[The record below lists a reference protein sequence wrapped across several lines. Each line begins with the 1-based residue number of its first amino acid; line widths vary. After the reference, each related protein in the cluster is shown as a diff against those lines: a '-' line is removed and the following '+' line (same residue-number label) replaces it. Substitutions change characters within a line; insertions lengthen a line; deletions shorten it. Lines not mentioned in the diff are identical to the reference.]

1 MPRSRARKALFALV
15 PALLLLAGGELLAR
29 VSEWRKA
36 QREVPWDLACLETT
50 AGQPLGAHPGGLAWT
65 LDPYL
70 VWRNRPGQRNARGSI
85 NAQGFRGADWSL
97 PRAPGRRRVL
107 VLGGSVAYGWG
118 VPSDGETIPAR
129 VERALAA
136 SGVQA
141 EVWNAGVIAYAST
154 QELILLETEL
164 LQYAPDAVVLL
175 DGWNDLLYAGRTP
188 PDQPIRPH
196 TFHELE
202 QVLTR
207 GDQTLRN
214 LLRCSALF
222 RRFERRAAPIPGGAP
237 LGPHPRGVPDY
248 RRNLTHMT
256 QLARAAGAAVL
267 IAPQPE
273 LSQRAQEITPE
284 RRAWVAGQTGEGWLD
299 YARAHYPAYV
309 QSAAEVARAEGAAFL
324 DGARALD
331 GLPGEAF
338 TDACHLGPDANQAL
352 AERIAAALR
361 PLVNR

>member
-15 PALLLLAGGELLAR
+15 PALLLLTGGELAAR

-36 QREVPWDLACLETT
+36 QREVPWDMACLETT
-50 AGQPLGAHPGGLAWT
+50 DGRPLGAHPGGLAWT

-70 VWRNRPGQRNARGSI
+70 LWRNRPGQTNARGTI
-85 NAQGFRGADWSL
+85 NAQGFRGPEWSL
-97 PRAPGRRRVL
+97 ARAGERRRVI

-118 VPSDGETIPAR
+118 VPADAETIPAR
-129 VERALAA
+129 LERALR
-136 SGVQA
+136 SGGVEA

-164 LQYAPDAVVLL
+164 LQYAPDALVLL

-202 QVLTR
+202 QVLAR
-207 GDQTLRN
+207 GDETLRN
-214 LLRCSALF
+214 VLRCSALV
-222 RRFERRAAPIPGGAP
+222 RRFERRAAPAPAP
-237 LGPHPRGVPDY
+237 LGVHPRGVPDY
-248 RRNLTHMT
+248 RRNLAHMT

-267 IAPQPE
+267 IVPQPE

-284 RRAWVAGQTGEGWLD
+284 RRAWIEGQTGQGWLD
-299 YARAHYPAYV
+299 YAHANYPAYV
-309 QSAAEVARAEGAAFL
+309 QAAAEVARAEGAAFL
-324 DGARALD
+324 DGTRQFD
-331 GLPGEAF
+331 GLAGEAF
-338 TDACHLGPDANQAL
+338 TDACHLTPDANQRL
-352 AERIAAALR
+352 AERIAAALLPVLSR
-361 PLVNR
+361 